1 MNGKFVIM
9 QWVRWRWTNNTTNL
23 LCNESIIDMICYNKV
38 VSYKLKK
45 NIREINDKIKV
56 EVDTVI
62 PVAQRRSTP
71 SVIHSKRLS

>member
-38 VSYKLKK
+38 
-45 NIREINDKIKV
+45 

>member
-45 NIREINDKIKV
+45 KHTGDKR
-56 EVDTVI
+56 
-62 PVAQRRSTP
+62 QN
-71 SVIHSKRLS
+71 